1 MFSVLIPHP
10 QSATRRLVIY
20 AGCLS
25 SILLAA
31 FLISI
36 HGRLEPSKGMLTER
50 GTPALASQIR
60 PRLIANYGK
69 LPLSFELN
77 QGQAEAGVKFLSRG
91 RGLTLFL
98 TSREAVLE
106 VQESGVRSQESGA
119 RSQDSRFRIQGV
131 IQNPKSKIENQVLRF
146 RLEGVKPDAEVIGRD
161 ELPGK
166 VNYFLGNDPKQWRT
180 NVPTYAKVRYHNV
193 YPGVDLEY
201 YGNQGGELEYD
212 FIVAPGADPSAIVLD
227 VGAGLVPARGRPQGS
242 PLRIDRDGDLVIPAN
257 GSEIRF
263 HKPSVYQLDTGLSL
277 GTRHSSLVQGR
288 FVLDAKNRVH
298 FALGQYDH
306 ARTLV
311 IDPSL
316 IYSTYLGGSVE
327 DLANGVAADSSGNAY
342 VTGTTYSDDFPTL
355 NPFQATN
362 KSQSGTV
369 FVTEFNATGTALVY
383 STYLG
388 GSGSD
393 SGDAIAIDSSGNAYI
408 TGQACSSD
416 FPTALPLQAALK
428 GACDGF
434 VAKLNAAGAS
444 LLYSTFLGGSG
455 VGIAAPADN
464 DACLG
469 IAVDSL
475 GNAYVTG
482 GTVSSDFPTVNAFQT
497 SLNGPSDA
505 FVSKLNPTGS
515 ALVYSTYLGGSGYD
529 YGKDIA
535 VDSSGDA
542 YVVGSTDSEA
552 SFPLVNPLQSTWNP
566 FGSTFVAKLNS
577 AGSALVYSTFLDGTQ
592 TTGPDGVEGI
602 AVDSSGNAYITGYT
616 CSGDFP
622 TVNPIQATNQSKHGG
637 ASNAYIAKLNAAGT
651 ALVYS
656 TYLGGSGVFFGEI
669 CPGGGDVA
677 YAIAVDPTGVA
688 CVAGATAS
696 SDFPTLNAIQ
706 ATNNNN
712 TAYGPPPY
720 NAFVTCLNSAG
731 SALAYST
738 YLGGS
743 DGAVATGI
751 AVDSSDKAYVVGY
764 NYAPDF
770 PTVNPLQAADQVP
783 TGNATGFV
791 AAISPPP
798 SVTFVPPSLNFGG
811 VVVGT
816 TSPQQSVV
824 LTPLSNSPVSL
835 NSITAGGDFALVTT
849 ATSCP
854 YGGGVVAAASTCTID
869 VTFAPSAI
877 GASTGTLSVAYTG
890 SDSPQLIALSG
901 TGGVPA
907 ANISPQKLNFQ
918 YDYKVG
924 IGPPVPVVLTN
935 TASESLAVASV
946 TVPDGYT
953 QSNNCVPSVGPK
965 GSCTINVRFQP
976 SAGGPYDG
984 MLTVTDD
991 AINSPQTVQLNGV
1004 SFAGPASFSPGSLT
1018 FGSVPVGSEDN
1029 PQSITLVNPSNGVE
1043 GEAPVIGVSGDF
1055 FILEDCESEM
1065 YISTGASCDISVW
1078 FKPTAPGTRTG
1089 TLTATYTL
1097 PAPTMVTATLTGM
1110 GEWPGVGLSAT
1121 SLNFAAQTVSTKSAP
1136 QVITLTNTG
1145 NAALSPLKITRSGPF
1160 AETNNCG
1167 GFVAVGASCAISVT
1181 FSPIDAGS
1189 GSGTLT
1195 LTDNA
1200 GTQTVPLSGTGM
1212 DFAVSSTTTSQTV
1225 SAGQT
1230 ANYNL
1235 AVGSEDGFAQT
1246 VNLTCTGAPALST
1259 CTLTPDKVNPSGA
1272 TAATVAV
1279 AVSTTAPSTA
1289 WLAPPAGRSLPPSF
1303 SGFGRVFWLYGLL
1316 GLASLAVLATARK
1329 RRAAYLL
1336 GACLLLAM
1344 LWTAC
1349 GGGSSTP
1356 APKTIPGTP
1365 AGTYTVVVTGTA
1377 ASTSTLTH
1385 PINLTL
1391 TVN

>member
-1 MFSVLIPHP
+1 VS
-10 QSATRRLVIY
+10 Y
-20 AGCLS
+20 AGCIS
-25 SILLAA
+25 SIVVAA
-31 FLISI
+31 VLFSLY
-36 HGRLEPSKGMLTER
+36 GRLQVPRNILPKGGM
-50 GTPALASQIR
+50 PAVSQIR
-60 PRLIANYGK
+60 PRLNSNYAQ
-69 LPLSFELN
+69 LPLSFEAN
-77 QGQAEAGVKFLSRG
+77 QGQADARVKFLSRG

-98 TSREAVLE
+98 TGNEAVLE
-106 VQESGVRSQESGA
+106 VQRSGVRIQDSGAETKGQESGVRSRETGEKLR
-119 RSQDSRFRIQGV
+119 RSRGPSSLQPTTDHGQRTNPL
-131 IQNPKSKIENQVLRF
+131 IQNPKSKIENRVVRLR
-146 RLEGVKPDAEVIGRD
+146 LVGAKTDAEVIGRD

-166 VNYFLGNDPKQWRT
+166 VNYFIGNDPKKWRT
-180 NVPTYAKVRYHNV
+180 NVPTYGKVRYHNV
-193 YPGVDLEY
+193 YPGVDLDY
-201 YGNQGGELEYD
+201 YGNQGGQLEYD
-212 FIVAPGADPSAIVLD
+212 FIVAPGADPNAIALD

-263 HKPSVYQLDTGLSL
+263 HKPSVYQLDTGSSL
-277 GTRHSSLVQGR
+277 ITRHASLVQGR

-327 DLANGVAADSSGNAY
+327 DLANGVAVDSSGNAY

-362 KSQSGTV
+362 KSQNGTV

-393 SGDAIAIDSSGNAYI
+393 SGAAIAIDSSGNAYI
-408 TGQACSSD
+408 TGQTCSSD
-416 FPTALPLQAALK
+416 FPTALPLEAALK

-434 VAKLNAAGAS
+434 VAKLNAAGTS

-455 VGIAAPADN
+455 IGNASEADG
-464 DACLG
+464 CLG

-482 GTVSSDFPTVNAFQT
+482 GTVSSDFPTVNALQT
-497 SLNGPSDA
+497 SLNGPEDA

-515 ALVYSTYLGGSGYD
+515 ALVYSTYLGGSFYD
-529 YGKDIA
+529 YGKDIG
-535 VDSSGDA
+535 VDSSGNA
-542 YVVGSTDSEA
+542 YVVGSTA
-552 SFPLVNPLQSTWNP
+552 SSDFPTVNPIQSTGDP
-566 FGSTFVAKLNS
+566 YIATFVAKLNS
-577 AGSALVYSTFLDGTQ
+577 AGSALVYSTYLG
-592 TTGPDGVEGI
+592 GSNVEEVEGI
-602 AVDSSGNAYITGYT
+602 AVDSSGNAYITGAT

-622 TVNPIQATNQSKHGG
+622 TVNPIQATSHSQHGG
-637 ASNAYIAKLNAAGT
+637 ASNAYIAKLNPAGS

-656 TYLGGSGVFFGEI
+656 TYLGGSGVFFGET

-688 CVAGATAS
+688 CVAGTTAS

-712 TAYGPPPY
+712 TAYGPPAY
-720 NAFVTCLNSAG
+720 NAFVTCLNAAG
-731 SALAYST
+731 SAWAYST

-743 DGAVATGI
+743 DVAAATGI

-764 NYAPDF
+764 NYALDF
-770 PTVNPLQAADQVP
+770 PTVNPLQATDKVP

-791 AAISPPP
+791 AVISPPS

-811 VVVGT
+811 VVVG

-835 NSITAGGDFALVTT
+835 TSIIAGGDFALVTT

-869 VTFAPSAI
+869 VTFTPSAI

-890 SDSPQLIALSG
+890 PDSPQSIALSG

-924 IGPPVPVVLTN
+924 IRPPVPVVLTN
-935 TASESLAVASV
+935 TGSESLAVASV

-953 QSNNCVPSVGPK
+953 QSNNCLPSVGPK

-1004 SFAGPASFSPGSLT
+1004 SFAGPASFSPGSPT

-1055 FILEDCESEM
+1055 SILEDCEWEG
-1065 YISTGASCDISVW
+1065 YINTGASCDIAVW
-1078 FKPTAPGTRTG
+1078 FEPTAPGTRTG

-1097 PAPTMVTATLTGM
+1097 PAPTTVTASLTGT
-1110 GEWPGVGLSAT
+1110 GEWPGVGLSPA
-1121 SLNFAAQTVSTKSAP
+1121 SLNFPAQTVSTKSAP
-1136 QVITLTNTG
+1136 QMITLTNTG
-1145 NAALSPLKITRSGPF
+1145 NAALSPLTITRSGPF

-1167 GFVAVGASCAISVT
+1167 GFVAVGASCAISVA
-1181 FSPIDAGS
+1181 FSPINAGS

-1200 GTQTVPLSGTGM
+1200 GTQSVPLSGSGM
-1212 DFAVSSTTTSQTV
+1212 DFAVTSSTTTQTV

-1230 ANYNL
+1230 AKYSL
-1235 AVGSEDGFAQT
+1235 TFAPQGGFNQT
-1246 VNLTCTGAPALST
+1246 VNLTCTRAPSEST
-1259 CTLTPDKVNPSGA
+1259 CTLTPSTTTLNGTSS
-1272 TAATVAV
+1272 TTVAA
-1279 AVSTTAPSTA
+1279 AVSTTASS
-1289 WLAPPAGRSLPPSF
+1289 LAPPRGKFLPP
-1303 SGFGRVFWLYGLL
+1303 GFKGLGGMFWLYALL
-1316 GLASLAVLATARK
+1316 WLASVAALATARK
-1329 RRAAYLL
+1329 RRAAWLL
-1336 GACLLLAM
+1336 GTGLLLVV
-1344 LWTAC
+1344 LWSAC
-1349 GGGSSTP
+1349 GGGSTTP
-1356 APKTIPGTP
+1356 PPSNAGTP
-1365 AGTYTVVVTGTA
+1365 AGTYTVDVTATDA
-1377 ASTSTLTH
+1377 AVSTLTH
-1385 PINLTL
+1385 TIQLTL